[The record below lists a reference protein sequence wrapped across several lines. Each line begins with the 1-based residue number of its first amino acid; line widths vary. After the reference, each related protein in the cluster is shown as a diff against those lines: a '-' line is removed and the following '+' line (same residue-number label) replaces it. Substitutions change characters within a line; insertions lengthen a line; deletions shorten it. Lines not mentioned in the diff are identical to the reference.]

1 MGLSNKGG
9 DSIGCHCPTQ
19 ILSQRRVHV
28 RIESPATHSTM
39 ESDSDDD
46 STDDKVVHVSSSAK
60 VQIHEFASLTTESN
74 APHNINKINL
84 LGHNWILQL
93 FPGGVS
99 GAKEGWISMFIHRET
114 ASVDDISVEL
124 KFIVKNVGEEKMTY
138 NFREFRGSTLHLGK
152 GSYNFALRS
161 KVLESLGNNSSLVVE
176 VNMKLIDP
184 RIEPSLPFVPENPAA
199 CEVIRGMWGDAA
211 SANVTIGVGGRQ
223 FHAHRFILEKCS
235 TTLAGLLESAGDQTA
250 HIQISDVSADI
261 FHLLHKYMY
270 GHTTIFDDVSKSRSN
285 EVIDAADKYGI
296 VTLKLEAEAVLV
308 EATIFTMENVME
320 LMQYAES
327 KNCSLLKEA
336 ALDYIALNK
345 VEAIEKLSF
354 NNAPGTIAKDILVAV
369 SRGEK
374 NEDEL

>member
-1 MGLSNKGG
+1 
-9 DSIGCHCPTQ
+9 
-19 ILSQRRVHV
+19 
-28 RIESPATHSTM
+28 M

-161 KVLESLGNNSSLVVE
+161 KVLESWA
-176 VNMKLIDP
+176 I
-184 RIEPSLPFVPENPAA
+184 
-199 CEVIRGMWGDAA
+199 IRP
-211 SANVTIGVGGRQ
+211 
-223 FHAHRFILEKCS
+223 L
-235 TTLAGLLESAGDQTA
+235 
-250 HIQISDVSADI
+250 
-261 FHLLHKYMY
+261 
-270 GHTTIFDDVSKSRSN
+270 
-285 EVIDAADKYGI
+285 
-296 VTLKLEAEAVLV
+296 
-308 EATIFTMENVME
+308 
-320 LMQYAES
+320 
-327 KNCSLLKEA
+327 
-336 ALDYIALNK
+336 
-345 VEAIEKLSF
+345 
-354 NNAPGTIAKDILVAV
+354 
-369 SRGEK
+369 
-374 NEDEL
+374 

>member
-1 MGLSNKGG
+1 
-9 DSIGCHCPTQ
+9 
-19 ILSQRRVHV
+19 
-28 RIESPATHSTM
+28 M
-39 ESDSDDD
+39 ESDSDGD

-60 VQIHEFASLTTESN
+60 VQIHEFASLPAESN
-74 APHNINKINL
+74 VPHNINKIYL
-84 LGHNWILQL
+84 LGHKWILQL
-93 FPGGVS
+93 YPGGVT
-99 GAKEGWISMFIHRET
+99 GAKDGYVSMFIHRET
-114 ASVDDISVEL
+114 ASVDDMNVEL

-138 NFREFRGSTLHLGK
+138 NFRRGSTLHLGK

-161 KVLESLGNNSSLVVE
+161 KVLESLSNNSSLVVE
-176 VNMKLIDP
+176 VNMKLIDFIDS
-184 RIEPSLPFVPENPAA
+184 IEPSLPFVPENPTA

-211 SANVTIGVGGRQ
+211 SANVTIEVGGRQ
-223 FHAHRFILEKCS
+223 FHAHRFILENCS

-270 GHTTIFDDVSKSRSN
+270 GHTIFDDVTKSRSR
-285 EVIDAADKYGI
+285 EIIDAADKYGI

-354 NNAPGTIAKDILVAV
+354 NDAPGTIAKDILVAV

-374 NEDEL
+374 NEDELTTMRISELRRMAHSKRLNVDGSREVLIAALKKQRT

>member
-1 MGLSNKGG
+1 
-9 DSIGCHCPTQ
+9 
-19 ILSQRRVHV
+19 
-28 RIESPATHSTM
+28 M

-60 VQIHEFASLTTESN
+60 VQIHEFASLPAESN
-74 APHNINKINL
+74 VPHNINKIYL
-84 LGHNWILQL
+84 LGHKWILQL
-93 FPGGVS
+93 YPGGVT
-99 GAKEGWISMFIHRET
+99 GAKDGYVSMFIHRET
-114 ASVDDISVEL
+114 ASVGDISVDL
-124 KFIVKNVGEEKMTY
+124 KLIVKNIGTEETR
-138 NFREFRGSTLHLGK
+138 FTFPEGSSMGK

-184 RIEPSLPFVPENPAA
+184 IEPSLPFVPENPTA

-211 SANVTIGVGGRQ
+211 SVNVTIEVGGRQ

-270 GHTTIFDDVSKSRSN
+270 GHTIFDDVTKPRSR
-285 EVIDAADKYGI
+285 EIIDAADKYGI

-354 NNAPGTIAKDILVAV
+354 NDAPGTIAKDILVAV
-369 SRGEK
+369 SRGEM
-374 NEDEL
+374 NGDELTTMRISELRRMAHSKRLNVDGSREVLIAALKKQKT